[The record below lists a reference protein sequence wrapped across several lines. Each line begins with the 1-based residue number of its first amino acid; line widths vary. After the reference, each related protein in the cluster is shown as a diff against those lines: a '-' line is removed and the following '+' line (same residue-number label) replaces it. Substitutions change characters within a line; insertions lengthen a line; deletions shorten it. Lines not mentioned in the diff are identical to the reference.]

1 MIYKITLLTFLLSA
15 CCIYSGAQSTFSD
28 TASKKPDKLIQF
40 SGVII
45 THDSLQ
51 PIPFVSVFDKT
62 TRRGTISDFYGFFSF
77 VAREKD
83 TIVFSSV
90 GYKKAFYIIPD
101 SLSENRYSIIQMLK
115 QDTIV
120 LKEQVIYPWPSKEQ
134 FAQAFV
140 NLTLPEDYLAKAQ
153 KNLEKS
159 ALYKSSLE
167 LPNDPEM
174 SYRYAMQKELTKM
187 YSAGQVP
194 TLNLLN
200 PVAWYKFIEAWK
212 SGAFK
217 NKD

>member
-1 MIYKITLLTFLLSA
+1 MKYKLTLSLLF
-15 CCIYSGAQSTFSD
+15 CVYSLLVAAQSAVKD
-28 TASKKPDKLIQF
+28 TAANKPDKLIQF

-51 PIPFVSVFDKT
+51 PIPYVTVFDKT

-83 TIVFSSV
+83 TIVFSSI
-90 GYKKAFYIIPD
+90 GFKKAYYIIPD
-101 SLSENRYSIIQMLK
+101 SLTENRYSIIQMLK

-120 LKEQVIYPWPSKEQ
+120 LKEQIIYPWPSKEQ

-140 NLTLPEDYLAKAQ
+140 NLSLPEDYLAKAQ
-153 KNLEKS
+153 KNLEKYS
-159 ALYKSSLE
+159 LYKSSLT

-212 SGAFK
+212 NGDFK